1 MAISKYTILKYYI
14 DKLKTI
20 ENNALSINETTN
32 TQLNQFKKFIPG
44 FLGAFSSDKEP
55 VLRNDE
61 SCILNTQKSSQSGE
75 HWCALIKY
83 KNKIYFYDSFGRSY
97 KKLSP
102 LWKNKKWVN
111 SHDDGQCLFESN
123 CGQHCLAFILP
134 FISFKEKCLN
144 IL

>member
-1 MAISKYTILKYYI
+1 MTLTSNYTTLKYYV
-14 DKLKTI
+14 DMLKTI
-20 ENNALSINETTN
+20 ENNSINSFLVFLVHFHLIKNQFYVIMNHVYWIHKKYTN
-32 TQLNQFKKFIPG
+32 TIRWTL
-44 FLGAFSSDKEP
+44 
-55 VLRNDE
+55 V
-61 SCILNTQKSSQSGE
+61 CINK
-75 HWCALIKY
+75 I

-123 CGQHCLAFILP
+123 CGQHCLAFILA